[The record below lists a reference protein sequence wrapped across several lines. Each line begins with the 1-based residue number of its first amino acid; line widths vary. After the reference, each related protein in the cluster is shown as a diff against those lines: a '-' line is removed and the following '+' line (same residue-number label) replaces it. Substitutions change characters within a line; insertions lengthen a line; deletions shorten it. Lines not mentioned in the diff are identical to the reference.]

1 MRKSLLKIL
10 IASLGVLSFA
20 GLTAGVTYASF
31 SAAKNYEFNPGAESV
46 TIHDVRHYFDASSGT
61 GLTSGS
67 PYIISSPTHLRNLAK
82 LTNMGVFGTTTGYH
96 FKLAHSFNWS
106 GDPMEPIGKDST
118 TPFNGFFDGDCNTIQ
133 GLKVTA
139 TGAYA
144 GMFGYVTTATAGG
157 IEDIILSGP
166 TITCSPSSATN
177 VTAGMIVARVA
188 ADVSTKVVRRVMVYG
203 GNEYSVDGSDHELVA
218 RAKIV
223 TNANTTLTSNASSK
237 SIIVGGVA
245 NSDSLDSKVSFAA
258 RMSDISTSGSLDIA
272 SRSTQS
278 PLTSQAGSYTYSYYR
293 NTNGT
298 IVPGKVAN

>member
-31 SAAKNYEFNPGAESV
+31 SAAKNYEFNPADESV

-67 PYIISSPTHLRNLAK
+67 PYVISSPAHLRNLAK
-82 LTNMGVFGTTTGYH
+82 LTNMGVFGTSTHYH
-96 FKLAHSFNWS
+96 FKLSHSFNWS

-118 TPFNGFFDGDCNTIQ
+118 TPFYGYFHGDCNTIA

-139 TGAYA
+139 TGAFA
-144 GMFGYVTTATAGG
+144 GMFGYVTTASAGG
-157 IEDIILSGP
+157 IENLILSGP
-166 TITCSPSSATN
+166 TITCSPGSASN
-177 VTAGMIVARVA
+177 VTAGLAVGYVAGTT
-188 ADVSTKVVRRVMVYG
+188 SNVVRGVMIYG
-203 GNEYSVDGSDHELVA
+203 GNEHSVDGSEQELVS
-218 RAKIV
+218 RAKFI
-223 TNANTTLTSNASSK
+223 TNANVTLTSSASSK
-237 SIIVGGVA
+237 SIIVGGVEV
-245 NSDSLDSKVSFAA
+245 SGSLDSKISFAA
-258 RMSDISTSGSLDIA
+258 HMSDISTSGSLDIA

-293 NTNGT
+293 NTNGA
-298 IVPGKVAN
+298 IWAGKAAN